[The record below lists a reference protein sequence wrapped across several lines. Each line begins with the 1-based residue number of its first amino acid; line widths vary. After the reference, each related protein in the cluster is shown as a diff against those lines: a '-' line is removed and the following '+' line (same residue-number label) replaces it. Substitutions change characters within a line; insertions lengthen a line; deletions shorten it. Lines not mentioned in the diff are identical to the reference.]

1 MTILDDVKRAS
12 EWKSKSRRP
21 DLRPKSSAIEKVFI
35 PSNMHEKTSKGR
47 ADSSTLA
54 RHEIFSFTLRNP
66 SLSCCSSYRRSVRI
80 MPKSPVWWVGAVA
93 PEICTW
99 KFTLHTSWMRHKNT
113 EEKTAKAHE
122 RSGTNFSRVD
132 VDSFLQWLLSCQPD
146 RMFICW
152 APEQIVTRVESSNE
166 RDENKILIQFGGN
179 K

>member
-1 MTILDDVKRAS
+1 MQ
-12 EWKSKSRRP
+12 
-21 DLRPKSSAIEKVFI
+21 
-35 PSNMHEKTSKGR
+35 EKTSKGR

-54 RHEIFSFTLRNP
+54 RHTRFSHSRCEILFSLV
-66 SLSCCSSYRRSVRI
+66 CCSSYRRSARI
-80 MPKSPVWWVGAVA
+80 MPKLPVWWVGAVA
-93 PEICTW
+93 HEICTW
-99 KFTLHTSWMRHKNT
+99 KFTLHTSWMRHQNK

-152 APEQIVTRVESSNE
+152 APEEIVTRVLSSNE